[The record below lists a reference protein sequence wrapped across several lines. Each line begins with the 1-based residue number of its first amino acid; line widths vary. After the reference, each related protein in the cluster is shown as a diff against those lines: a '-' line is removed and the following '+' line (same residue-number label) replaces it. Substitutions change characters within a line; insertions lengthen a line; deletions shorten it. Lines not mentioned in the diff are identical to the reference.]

1 MPGQEAFHGY
11 KHGEANRE
19 ELAMPFWKLAVLYV
33 ASLLVFL
40 GIDFVWLTTMGD
52 RFYRKQLG
60 SLMSDTPNLA
70 VALLFYL
77 VYIVGV
83 LVLVVMPAVDAGSL
97 WKAVVAG
104 ALLGLVAYG
113 TYDITNLST
122 IAGWPAVIA
131 VVDLI
136 WGTTLTAAVS
146 AIGYVVARWLA

>member
-1 MPGQEAFHGY
+1 
-11 KHGEANRE
+11 
-19 ELAMPFWKLAVLYV
+19 MPFWKLAVLYV

-77 VYIVGV
+77 VYVVGV

>member
-1 MPGQEAFHGY
+1 
-11 KHGEANRE
+11 
-19 ELAMPFWKLAVLYV
+19 MPFWKLAVLYV

-52 RFYRKQLG
+52 RFYRRQLG

-77 VYIVGV
+77 VYVVGV

-97 WKAVVAG
+97 WKAVAAG

-122 IAGWPAVIA
+122 IAGWPAIVA

>member
-1 MPGQEAFHGY
+1 
-11 KHGEANRE
+11 
-19 ELAMPFWKLAVLYV
+19 MPFWKLAVLYV

-52 RFYRKQLG
+52 RFYRRQLG

-77 VYIVGV
+77 VYVVGV

-97 WKAVVAG
+97 WKAVAAG

-113 TYDITNLST
+113 TYDITNLFT

-136 WGTTLTAAVS
+136 WGTTLTAVVS
-146 AIGYVVARWLA
+146 AIGYVLARWLT

>member
-52 RFYRKQLG
+52 RFYRRQLG

-77 VYIVGV
+77 VYVVGV

-97 WKAVVAG
+97 WKAVAAG

-122 IAGWPAVIA
+122 IAGWPAIVA